1 MGIESIIDAWA
12 VVRDAGAPIDAFL
25 KWFGEASFE
34 LEESGDDLVAELS
47 LEIRLILAEMNRHDL
62 SRSEAEAEIDKLI
75 PATSSRPLHR
85 SVLPLRALPRDE
97 WASETFTRREDV
109 IPAGR

>member
-12 VVRDAGAPIDAFL
+12 AVRDAGAPIDAFL
-25 KWFGEASFE
+25 KWFSEASFA
-34 LEESGDDLVAELS
+34 LEESGDEAAELS
-47 LEIRLILAEMNRHDL
+47 LEIRLVLAEMNRDDL
-62 SRSEAEAEIDKLI
+62 SQADAIGEIDKLI

-85 SVLPLRALPRDE
+85 SVVPLGALPRDE
-97 WASETFTRREDV
+97 WTSETFTRREDV